1 LSHTAHLPDGERVAC
16 SARSGCAPPL
26 SSRPGDCLGN
36 RHRRSRRS
44 RAQAGVFSHQRH
56 RESARASDKPRIVG
70 RDLLDTPGF
79 WVKLSGIDRIDADAE
94 PAQRYHHG
102 VMVVHALWR
111 AHGDGCVW
119 GSDWPHHS
127 HIHIPDA
134 AALVDALAQIAP
146 SETERPRLLVDDPQR
161 LYGFA

>member
-1 LSHTAHLPDGERVAC
+1 
-16 SARSGCAPPL
+16 
-26 SSRPGDCLGN
+26 
-36 RHRRSRRS
+36 
-44 RAQAGVFSHQRH
+44 
-56 RESARASDKPRIVG
+56 
-70 RDLLDTPGF
+70 
-79 WVKLSGIDRIDADAE
+79 
-94 PAQRYHHG
+94 
-102 VMVVHALWR
+102 MVVHALWR